1 MFYISSLSQDAKT
14 AIDISISQE
23 LLQILQS
30 NLFFEIGG
38 TDDFV
43 SIYPEEDGGE
53 SIEVFK
59 LNFSLRTELS
69 RLVRELIVTQVGKT
83 IGRDIMAPAPIT
95 RSDLFTIRTL
105 LILLDAIESEA
116 TCYLHFSE

>member
-1 MFYISSLSQDAKT
+1 MFYISSLSQAAKT
-14 AIDISISQE
+14 AVDISISQE

-30 NLFFEIGG
+30 NLFFEIGD
-38 TDDFV
+38 TDDFF
-43 SIYPEEDGGE
+43 SICPEEDGGE
-53 SIEVFK
+53 SIEALK
-59 LNFSLRTELS
+59 LNFQLRTELS
-69 RLVRELIVTQVGKT
+69 RLVRESIVMQVGKT

>member
-1 MFYISSLSQDAKT
+1 MFYISSLSQAAKT

-23 LLQILQS
+23 LFQILQS

-38 TDDFV
+38 TDDFAR
-43 SIYPEEDGGE
+43 IYPEEDGGE
-53 SIEVFK
+53 SIEALQ
-59 LNFSLRTELS
+59 LNFQLRTELS
-69 RLVRELIVTQVGKT
+69 RLLRELIVMQISKT
-83 IGRDIMAPAPIT
+83 IGRDIESPVPIT
-95 RSDLFTIRTL
+95 QPDLFTIRTL

>member
-1 MFYISSLSQDAKT
+1 MFSISSLSQDAKP

-43 SIYPEEDGGE
+43 SIYPAEDGGE
-53 SIEVFK
+53 YIEVFK
-59 LNFSLRTELS
+59 LNFRLRVELS
-69 RLVRELIVTQVGKT
+69 RLVRGLIVKQVGKT
-83 IGRDIMAPAPIT
+83 IGREIESPVPIT
-95 RSDLFTIRTL
+95 QPDLFTLRTL
-105 LILLDAIESEA
+105 TILLDAIESEA

>member
-1 MFYISSLSQDAKT
+1 MFYISSLSQAAKT

-38 TDDFV
+38 MDDFF

-53 SIEVFK
+53 SIEALK
-59 LNFSLRTELS
+59 LNFQLRTELS
-69 RLVRELIVTQVGKT
+69 RLVRELIVMQVGKT
-83 IGRDIMAPAPIT
+83 IGRDIESPVPIT
-95 RSDLFTIRTL
+95 QPDLFTIRTL